1 MTLPR
6 IRQLVFAS
14 NDQADI
20 ERLRAVLDLG
30 PGFVDPGVAEFG
42 LTNGVF
48 AIGDQFLETVVPV
61 QDNTA
66 AGRFLDRTQG
76 LGGYMAIFQTEN
88 MSQVRKATDTLK
100 IRRVWNIDLSDIS
113 ASHLHP
119 ADIGAAIVSID
130 EARPEGSWRWG
141 GPDWTSNARPGG
153 LTRLDVSAIDPRKMS
168 EKWGT
173 VLGLVPDEIGHGI
186 LELRL
191 AGGAIRFL
199 PGSRDYLSGYQLQVP
214 DPAAC
219 LTRASAHGLPVE
231 SDSFAYCGVKLSLT
245 AIDPDA

>member
-14 NDQADI
+14 KEHDDI
-20 ERLRAVLDLG
+20 EVLRAVLDLG

-61 QDNTA
+61 TENTA
-66 AGRFLDRTQG
+66 AGRFMERRQG
-76 LGGYMAIFQTEN
+76 LGGYMAIFQTDN
-88 MSQVRKATDTLK
+88 LARVRDAADALS

-119 ADIGAAIVSID
+119 ADMGAAIVSID
-130 EARPEGSWRWG
+130 EARPEGAWRWG
-141 GPDWTSNARPGG
+141 GPDWTANARPGG
-153 LTRLDVSAIDPRKMS
+153 LTRLDISAIDPRAMS
-168 EKWGT
+168 AKWSK
-173 VLGLVPDEIGHGI
+173 VLAAPANDIGHGVHEI
-186 LELRL
+186 DL
-191 AGGAIRFL
+191 AEGAIRFL
-199 PGSRDYLSGYQLQVP
+199 PGARDHLSGYVLKTP

-219 LTRASAHGLPVE
+219 LVRAEAQGLACE
-231 SDSFAYCGVKLSLT
+231 SDSFLYCGVKLTLT

>member
-14 NDQADI
+14 HDQSDI
-20 ERLRAVLDLG
+20 ETLRAVLDLG

-66 AGRFLDRTQG
+66 AGRFLNRSQG

-88 MSQVRKATDTLK
+88 LDQVREAADALEV
-100 IRRVWNIDLSDIS
+100 RRVWNIDLPDIS

-130 EARPEGSWRWG
+130 EARPAGSWRWG
-141 GPDWTSNARPGG
+141 GPDWVEHAKPGG
-153 LTRLDVSAIDPRKMS
+153 LSQLDVSAIEPEAMS
-168 EKWGT
+168 KRWGSI
-173 VLGLVPDEIGHGI
+173 LGVAAEHLGHNVYH
-186 LELRL
+186 LQLS
-191 AGGAIRFL
+191 GGVIRFR
-199 PGSRDYLSGYQLQVP
+199 PGERDALIAYQLQVP

-219 LTRASAHGLPVE
+219 LARANDLGLSCE
-231 SDSFAYCGVKLSLT
+231 SDGFVYCGVKLELT